1 MQLLPCHSWNDHRSL
16 ITLRPPCWRGT
27 DTLHWHPTWAGC
39 SAISAQDVWWR
50 SCLGSRC
57 PAAVVQAPPAVWV
70 ILAELT
76 EPFAQCSLRVS
87 YHASFHSPDCYSY
100 CLVTIRRRNPG
111 PLKEWRSW
119 IQDSWDLT
127 STSWASGTQRWMN
140 LAPWYSCGVPRVPS
154 SGPSCA
160 WHRLQFHFIPDS
172 LPLCST
178 FLIMSYKWTFLSP
191 PESFGKLKQD
201 INTQTY

>member
-1 MQLLPCHSWNDHRSL
+1 MQLLPCHSWNNHRSL

-39 SAISAQDVWWR
+39 SAISAQDVWWG

-76 EPFAQCSLRVS
+76 EPFPQCSLRVS

-127 STSWASGTQRWMN
+127 STSWASGTQRWTN
-140 LAPWYSCGVPRVPS
+140 LAPWYSCGVP
-154 SGPSCA
+154 
-160 WHRLQFHFIPDS
+160 LES
-172 LPLCST
+172 LPLGLPVPDIVSSFT
-178 FLIMSYKWTFLSP
+178 LFLIPFLFAP
-191 PESFGKLKQD
+191 PSSSCP
-201 INTQTY
+201 INERS